1 MEVLYIKKLLKSK
14 QSYSLLIFYI
24 GLFLLPSALSI
35 SIIFL
40 LSSLIIST
48 IKLRKNY
55 LHDHWN
61 IPFALSGFFI
71 ILSSLVNTFFNN
83 HLLNYDLNPS
93 LTWIGL
99 GNWLPFF
106 WCFWGFQSYVDSP
119 EKRRICGL
127 ILIAGSF
134 PVIISGLGQSFFNWD
149 GPFQTLFGFITWYQR
164 PIDDI
169 FGLTG
174 LFNNP
179 NYAGSWLNSI
189 WPFCLASLITLKKN
203 NFKRVS
209 TYFFIFGISLSIIL
223 TNSRAAWI
231 GIILS
236 SILLYGKKS
245 LKYLRYLFFI
255 TVFIFLVV
263 KFTIFGGSIHNFL
276 KGIIPESIWLE
287 FSDFQY
293 TRLKIWESA
302 FTYIFNNPIFGYGSG
317 SFTEIFKLETGLWKG
332 HAHNLPLELMVSYGV
347 PAALLILIPV
357 TILLILS
364 TRKIFNISNIK
375 NNLIFDK
382 AWIVSLIILII
393 SQLVDVQYFD
403 GRISLLGW
411 ILLSGSKNMLNDN
424 LNNYQKNDNNINIV

>member
-1 MEVLYIKKLLKSK
+1 MEGLYIKKLFKGK
-14 QSYSLLIFYI
+14 QSYGLLIFYI

-35 SIIFL
+35 SIIFIL
-40 LSSLIIST
+40 ISLIISS
-48 IKLRKNY
+48 IKLKNNY
-55 LHDHWN
+55 LDDAWN
-61 IPFALSGFFI
+61 IPFALSGFFL

-83 HLLNYDLNPS
+83 HLSNYDLNPS
-93 LTWIGL
+93 LIWAGL

-164 PIDDI
+164 PIDNI

-189 WPFCLASLITLKKN
+189 WPFCVASLITFKKN
-203 NFKRVS
+203 DFKKAS
-209 TYFFIFGISLSIIL
+209 IYFFIFGISLSIVL

-231 GIILS
+231 GIFLS
-236 SILLYGKKS
+236 SILIFGKKG
-245 LKYLRYLFFI
+245 LKYGMYLI
-255 TVFIFLVV
+255 FIFTLI
-263 KFTIFGGSIHNFL
+263 FLIIRFDIFGDNFQSFL
-276 KGIIPESIWLE
+276 KLIIPKSIWLE

-293 TRLKIWESA
+293 SRLEIWRSA
-302 FTYIFNNPIFGYGSG
+302 FSYILNNPIFGYGSG
-317 SFTEIFKLETGLWKG
+317 SFPEIFKYETGLWKG

-347 PAALLILIPV
+347 PAALLIIIP
-357 TILLILS
+357 ILTLVIIS
-364 TRKIFNISNIK
+364 TRKIFSEAIYKS
-375 NNLIFDK
+375 NLIFDK
-382 AWIVSLIILII
+382 AWIVSLIVLLV

-403 GRISLLGW
+403 GRISIIIWL
-411 ILLSGSKNMLNDN
+411 LLSGTKNILYNDSNYSKNNNN
-424 LNNYQKNDNNINIV
+424 L

>member
-14 QSYSLLIFYI
+14 QSYSLLLFYI

-40 LSSLIIST
+40 LSSLIISS

-61 IPFALSGFFI
+61 IPFALSGFFL

-93 LTWIGL
+93 LTWVGL

-164 PIDDI
+164 PIDNI

-245 LKYLRYLFFI
+245 LKYLRYLVFI
-255 TVFIFLVV
+255 AAFIFLVV
-263 KFTIFGGSIHNFL
+263 KFTIFGDSIHNFL

-302 FTYIFNNPIFGYGSG
+302 FTYIFNHPIFGYGSG
-317 SFTEIFKLETGLWKG
+317 SFTEIFKSETGLWKG

-424 LNNYQKNDNNINIV
+424 LHNYQKNDNNINIV